1 MNTYGKFAQEAW
13 RTTAP
18 AEYALIP
25 DPDQWFEVL
34 GEEAAQRVGE
44 LMMELAGPDPVGET
58 FLEKWGRLN
67 AAKSAAEL
75 RIWTPSASC
84 EPTVTSTE
92 AACASSASSASW
104 VTVPAYGQGSVRAWS
119 STAEVEVA
127 VTVRQGAAMALAADA
142 ATANAAVADA

>member
-25 DPDQWFEVL
+25 DPAQWFEQL

-58 FLEKWGRLN
+58 YLEKVGRLN
-67 AAKSAAEL
+67 AAKMQAEE
-75 RIWTPSASC
+75 I
-84 EPTVTSTE
+84 
-92 AACASSASSASW
+92 
-104 VTVPAYGQGSVRAWS
+104 VRAEMLTPDPSVQEEPEEEDEEESGVARMLQAIQESNREDREYWEEVNRLD
-119 STAEVEVA
+119 AEQA
-127 VTVRQGAAMALAADA
+127 
-142 ATANAAVADA
+142 

>member
-25 DPDQWFEVL
+25 DPVQWFEAL

-58 FLEKWGRLN
+58 FLEKVGRLN
-67 AAKSAAEL
+67 ASKMQAEE
-75 RIWTPSASC
+75 I
-84 EPTVTSTE
+84 
-92 AACASSASSASW
+92 
-104 VTVPAYGQGSVRAWS
+104 VRADLLMPDS
-119 STAEVEVA
+119 SLWEEEDEDEGLEHLRPLMEMYAEEQREMDEA
-127 VTVRQGAAMALAADA
+127 QMRPMTD
-142 ATANAAVADA
+142 DDY

>member
-25 DPDQWFEVL
+25 DPEAWFEAL

-58 FLEKWGRLN
+58 YLEKVGRLN
-67 AAKSAAEL
+67 ASKMQAEEIVRAEMLTPDPSVQEEPEEEDEESGVARRL
-75 RIWTPSASC
+75 RIVQQLNREDREYW
-84 EPTVTSTE
+84 EEVD
-92 AACASSASSASW
+92 
-104 VTVPAYGQGSVRAWS
+104 RLD
-119 STAEVEVA
+119 AEQA
-127 VTVRQGAAMALAADA
+127 
-142 ATANAAVADA
+142 

>member
-25 DPDQWFEVL
+25 DPDQWFESL

-58 FLEKWGRLN
+58 YLEKVGRLN
-67 AAKSAAEL
+67 ASKMQAEE
-75 RIWTPSASC
+75 I
-84 EPTVTSTE
+84 
-92 AACASSASSASW
+92 
-104 VTVPAYGQGSVRAWS
+104 VRAEMLTPDPSVQQEPEEDEEETGVAQMLWVV
-119 STAEVEVA
+119 EQLNREDRQYWDEVA
-127 VTVRQGAAMALAADA
+127 RKDA
-142 ATANAAVADA
+142 EQA